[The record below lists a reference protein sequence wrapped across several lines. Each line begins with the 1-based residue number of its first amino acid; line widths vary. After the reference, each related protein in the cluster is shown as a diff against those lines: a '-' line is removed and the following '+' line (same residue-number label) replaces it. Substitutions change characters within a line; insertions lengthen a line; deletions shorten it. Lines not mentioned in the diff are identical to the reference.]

1 MSDVQKATAFE
12 ETHHFAE
19 HFGVSIPA
27 RCLLIVA
34 LCLFVSGVVNG
45 QTPDPSPLDAP
56 QPEVRPA
63 LGPFPRFQDWSFLR
77 DPSLRIDPYDRL
89 KFIPLNE
96 SGTNYLTLSVENR
109 TEFQYLRNNAWG
121 AGPQDPTGYVSER
134 LMPDVDVRLGDH
146 ARVFITLAFDEVGGK
161 KAGPRP
167 VIDKDIADVH
177 EGFVEFGGN
186 LHDRHP
192 GWDVIVGRQ
201 EISFGTGR
209 LLDNNEGVNVRSAF
223 DGIRL
228 GYDKP
233 KGRIDLIAVKP
244 VETNPGAWDDI
255 PNPAITLWGLYAS
268 NVRWSPRFM
277 TDVYFLDYDAKSAT
291 YGNQSAREHRRM
303 VGGRYFNRL
312 PGEPPRAGFDY
323 NVESGFQWGTFG
335 NRSIRAWGAGGNFGW
350 TLPGPVWPVRF
361 GLQADAISGDNG
373 QPGTLGTLN
382 AFFPRGAYF
391 GSKFALMGPANL
403 LSVQPQ
409 FVFHP
414 LLNVTGTFEWI
425 WFWRESTKDALYTF
439 GNVPL
444 RPANLSNARYVGSQP
459 NLEIRWAISEHFL
472 AALNVAGF
480 ITGTFLQQS
489 PPSKEIVFFNAGLT
503 YRF

>member
-233 KGRIDLIAVKP
+233 KGRIDMIAVKP

-323 NVESGFQWGTFG
+323 NVESGLQWGTFG

-350 TLPGPVWPVRF
+350 TLPGPVWPAFRPPGRCHQRGQRTAGYPRNLERVFPAWGVFRVEVR
-361 GLQADAISGDNG
+361 AD
-373 QPGTLGTLN
+373 
-382 AFFPRGAYF
+382 GA
-391 GSKFALMGPANL
+391 GKFVVRSAPVRVPSLAERNRNFRVDMVLA
-403 LSVQPQ
+403 
-409 FVFHP
+409 
-414 LLNVTGTFEWI
+414 
-425 WFWRESTKDALYTF
+425 REHERRALY
-439 GNVPL
+439 VWE
-444 RPANLSNARYVGSQP
+444 R
-459 NLEIRWAISEHFL
+459 AI
-472 AALNVAGF
+472 AAGE
-480 ITGTFLQQS
+480 S
-489 PPSKEIVFFNAGLT
+489 
-503 YRF
+503 

>member
-1 MSDVQKATAFE
+1 MR
-12 ETHHFAE
+12 HFTE
-19 HFGVSIPA
+19 HFNPSTVG
-27 RCLLIVA
+27 RGLLIIGV
-34 LCLFVSGVVNG
+34 CLFVTGVVNA
-45 QTPDPSPLDAP
+45 QTPDPSPVDAP
-56 QPEVRPA
+56 QPGVRPA
-63 LGPFPRFQDWSFLR
+63 LGPFPRFEDWNFLR

-96 SGTNYLTLSVENR
+96 SGTNYLTLSFENR
-109 TEFQYLRNNAWG
+109 TEFQYLDNNAWG
-121 AGPQDPTGYVSER
+121 AGRQDPTGYVFER
-134 LMPDVDVRLGDH
+134 LMPSADLRLGDH
-146 ARVFITLAFDEVGGK
+146 VRIFVTLALDDVGDK

-167 VIDKDIADVH
+167 AIDKDIADAH

-201 EISFGTGR
+201 EVSLGTGR

-244 VETNPGAWDDI
+244 VETNQGAWDDI

-268 NVRWSPRFM
+268 NVRWSPRLM

-303 VGGRYFNRL
+303 VGGRFFNRL
-312 PGEPPRAGFDY
+312 PDEPPRTGFDY

-373 QPGTLGTLN
+373 QSGTLGTMN

-444 RPANLSNARYVGSQP
+444 RPANLSKARYVGSQP

-472 AALNVAGF
+472 ATLNLAGF
-480 ITGTFLQQS
+480 VTGEFLKQS
-489 PPSKEIVFFNAGLT
+489 PPSNAIVFFNLGLT